1 MSNVLSRSRN
11 PTGIRLSKNKAKQ
24 YYSPDNPAFTFG
36 ESTVTGTTPSGF
48 VEFGDDR
55 SGVKAALHDYGVKK
69 DKGFTLGQFIEA
81 HTSGDST
88 GIANHKI
95 NIPAILKR
103 DGIEADLTTLVAD
116 IPTDAFMNAVTQSE
130 GGLENRAQ
138 FKPVFADVLADT
150 ASVDDPLVRSLTEE
164 PPTGEQFTPLSS
176 EELAKMTPEE
186 RNAYN
191 NRAMDAWAKSS
202 KSFSDLTGDKS
213 TDQTDPITE
222 QLTADNNPN
231 LNMPA
236 SVRNSMDFQTA
247 EGGRMFGRFPEMS
260 IKPTPPPPRPEVP
273 VGERPFLDENIPTP
287 DNTGLD
293 LNLDEFAPKR
303 RPKLPTRLVSTEGSI
318 DDDGFII
325 SPTDPNNTILPS
337 GEDINAFF
345 GAGTDKG
352 QPPTK
357 QEVLKNMQA
366 DRQPKVKMPKVGT
379 VETEIAN
386 TEISNLNDV
395 FVSPEEKQK
404 IEEVK
409 GFIDPTLTNRLPSFN
424 VPKDFAVSEPVVTE
438 GAGVSTDTPT
448 EAPTEAPTEDPT
460 VNNSIF
466 ARLGRAI
473 KDNPEI
479 ALSGAESLGSL
490 LASIGQSRGQRKE
503 DARVRKAT
511 GRSNLISALTGG
523 KVRPQ
528 VTSEAPDLGLLGR
541 IGQGLKVGGSTVR
554 DAMEKQATFG
564 LKEGELQRKIEKD
577 ASIAA
582 RHISLNNLDE
592 AKAQNYIDRISIG
605 RSAEERKM
613 LEAQI
618 KAYLGIKKEERLS
631 ATDKWKQELANKQ
644 IDIKQAY
651 LELSREDQ
659 IEAHK
664 QAVRALDIK
673 ASGADSKMIRAKAY
687 ANSIEKKAEKDLKID
702 EKTARDDFR
711 KTVSDVRKEVGFLDS
726 ERGTLNVYRGLE
738 SAYANWETTGFN
750 AAAATAVF
758 NFYQQ
763 LFDPATV
770 REGDLNMQKEA
781 QGYIQS
787 LAALK
792 QRSVGEG
799 FVLSKE
805 QIRRM
810 KSLADQ
816 FFKSAQ
822 DASASQINT
831 YLDVLYEDDAEELNK
846 YHRYYNSL
854 FGPKYDAKGNPIS
867 ESWFGVGQ
875 PTVNEQSAEKD
886 KGNTDILDKADEKI
900 G

>member
-1 MSNVLSRSRN
+1 MSNVLSRSNN
-11 PTGIRLSKNKAKQ
+11 PTGIRLPKSKAAR
-24 YYSPDNPAFTFG
+24 YYSPDNPAFAFG
-36 ESTVTGTTPSGF
+36 ESTVVGNTPGGF

-55 SGVKAALHDYGVKK
+55 SGVQAALHDYGVKK

-95 NIPAILKR
+95 NIPAILKK
-103 DGIEADLTTLVAD
+103 DGIVADLNTFVAD
-116 IPTDAFMNAVTQSE
+116 IPTNAFMNALTLSE
-130 GGLENRAQ
+130 GGPQNQQQ

-150 ASVDDPLVRSLTEE
+150 ASVGDPLVKSLTEE
-164 PPTGEQFTPLSS
+164 PPKDEQFIPLSG
-176 EELAKMTPEE
+176 EELSKMTQEE
-186 RNAYN
+186 RSLYYN
-191 NRAMDAWAKSS
+191 RLMDAKFESP
-202 KSFSDLTGDKS
+202 KSFSDLTGDKPI
-213 TDQTDPITE
+213 DQTDPITE

-231 LNMPA
+231 LNTPA
-236 SVRNSMDFQTA
+236 SVKNSMDFQTA

-293 LNLDEFAPKR
+293 LNLDEFAPKK
-303 RPKLPTRLVSTEGSI
+303 RPKLPTRLVSLEGSI
-318 DDDGFII
+318 DDK
-325 SPTDPNNTILPS
+325 
-337 GEDINAFF
+337 A
-345 GAGTDKG
+345 
-352 QPPTK
+352 
-357 QEVLKNMQA
+357 VLKNRQA
-366 DRQPKVKMPKVGT
+366 DRQPKLRMPRVDT

-395 FVSPEEKQK
+395 FVSPEEKRK

-424 VPKDFAVSEPVVTE
+424 VPEDFAASEPVVTE
-438 GAGVSTDTPT
+438 GPGVSIDTPT
-448 EAPTEAPTEDPT
+448 DTPTEAPTEDPT

-503 DARVRKAT
+503 DARVKEAT

-592 AKAQNYIDRISIG
+592 AKTQNYIDRISIG
-605 RSAEERKM
+605 RSAEERKL

-618 KAYLGIKKEERLS
+618 RYDLGLMKEERLS
-631 ATDKWKQELANKQ
+631 ATDKWKEGLANKQ

-702 EKTARDDFR
+702 KKTARDDFR

-781 QGYIQS
+781 QGYLQS

-854 FGPKYDAKGNPIS
+854 FGPKYDLKGNPIS
-867 ESWFGVGQ
+867 EPWFGVGQ
-875 PTVNEQSAEKD
+875 LAEKDTETVNEQSKELDGIKESISNKD
-886 KGNTDILDKADEKI
+886 EKADS
-900 G
+900 

>member
-11 PTGIRLSKNKAKQ
+11 PTGIRLSKSKAKQ
-24 YYSPDNPAFTFG
+24 YYSPDNPAFAFG

-352 QPPTK
+352 QPPTR

-366 DRQPKVKMPKVGT
+366 DRQPQLRVKPATAGISDINDAFISSDQSQ
-379 VETEIAN
+379 EIPR
-386 TEISNLNDV
+386 V
-395 FVSPEEKQK
+395 
-404 IEEVK
+404 
-409 GFIDPTLTNRLPSFN
+409 GFIEPSAKDALRFERPEGF
-424 VPKDFAVSEPVVTE
+424 VPPESIATE
-438 GAGVSTDTPT
+438 GAGVSTEPPT
-448 EAPTEAPTEDPT
+448 EVPTEETAEDPT

-503 DARVRKAT
+503 DARVKEAT

-854 FGPKYDAKGNPIS
+854 FGPKGEN

-875 PTVNEQSAEKD
+875 PTVNEQNTGKD
-886 KGNTDILDKADEKI
+886 QVDVEGELDKMSEKVK
-900 G
+900 

>member
-11 PTGIRLSKNKAKQ
+11 PTGIRLSKSKAKQ
-24 YYSPDNPAFTFG
+24 YYSPDNPAFAFG

-176 EELAKMTPEE
+176 EELAKITPEE

-273 VGERPFLDENIPTP
+273 VGERPFLDENIPTT

-337 GEDINAFF
+337 GEDINALF

-352 QPPTK
+352 QPPTR

-366 DRQPKVKMPKVGT
+366 DRQPQLRVKPATAGISDINDAFISSDQSQEIPKVGFI
-379 VETEIAN
+379 EPSAKDALGFER
-386 TEISNLNDV
+386 
-395 FVSPEEKQK
+395 PEE
-404 IEEVK
+404 
-409 GFIDPTLTNRLPSFN
+409 F
-424 VPKDFAVSEPVVTE
+424 VPPESIATE
-438 GAGVSTDTPT
+438 GAGVSTEPPVEVPT
-448 EAPTEAPTEDPT
+448 EETAEDPT

-503 DARVRKAT
+503 DARVREAT
-511 GRSNLISALTGG
+511 GRANLISALTGG
-523 KVRPQ
+523 RVRPQ
-528 VTSEAPDLGLLGR
+528 VASEAPELGLLGR

-564 LKEGELQRKIEKD
+564 LKEGELQRKIERD
-577 ASIAA
+577 AITAA
-582 RHISLNNLDE
+582 RYISQNNLDE
-592 AKAQNYIDRISIG
+592 AKMQDYIDKISIG

-618 KAYLGIKKEERLS
+618 RYDLGLRKEERLS
-631 ATDKWKQELANKQ
+631 ATDKWKQELANKK
-644 IDIKQAY
+644 IDIEQAY
-651 LELSREDQ
+651 YNLKEADQ

-664 QAVRALDIK
+664 QAVEALGVDIQRAN
-673 ASGADSKMIRAKAY
+673 AYTTRANAY
-687 ANSIEKKAEKDLKID
+687 ANSIEKKALKDAKKGEKD
-702 EKTARDDFR
+702 
-711 KTVSDVRKEVGFLDS
+711 
-726 ERGTLNVYRGLE
+726 
-738 SAYANWETTGFN
+738 
-750 AAAATAVF
+750 
-758 NFYQQ
+758 
-763 LFDPATV
+763 
-770 REGDLNMQKEA
+770 
-781 QGYIQS
+781 
-787 LAALK
+787 
-792 QRSVGEG
+792 
-799 FVLSKE
+799 
-805 QIRRM
+805 
-810 KSLADQ
+810 
-816 FFKSAQ
+816 
-822 DASASQINT
+822 AS
-831 YLDVLYEDDAEELNK
+831 
-846 YHRYYNSL
+846 R
-854 FGPKYDAKGNPIS
+854 
-867 ESWFGVGQ
+867 
-875 PTVNEQSAEKD
+875 
-886 KGNTDILDKADEKI
+886 
-900 G
+900 

>member
-1 MSNVLSRSRN
+1 MSNVLSRSNN
-11 PTGIRLSKNKAKQ
+11 PTGIRLPKSKAARF
-24 YYSPDNPAFTFG
+24 YSSDNPGFAFG
-36 ESTVTGTTPSGF
+36 ESTVTGNTPGGF
-48 VEFGDDR
+48 VEFGDNR

-88 GIANHKI
+88 GIANHKN
-95 NIPAILKR
+95 NIPAILKK
-103 DGIEADLTTLVAD
+103 DGIDVNLDTLMSD
-116 IPTDAFMNAVTQSE
+116 IPTGALMNAVTQSE

-138 FKPVFADVLADT
+138 FEPVFAEVLADT
-150 ASVDDPLVRSLTEE
+150 ATVDDPLVRSLTKE
-164 PPTGEQFTPLSS
+164 PPTDEQFTRLSS

-186 RNAYN
+186 RKAYN

-202 KSFSDLTGDKS
+202 KSFSDLTGDKPI
-213 TDQTDPITE
+213 DQTDPITDR
-222 QLTADNNPN
+222 LTADSYRDNT
-231 LNMPA
+231 LRTMPA
-236 SVRNSMDFQTA
+236 SVRNSMGQISPTRMTERISQDPKLRQQNTNNEPIDPVDEPTSLVDA
-247 EGGRMFGRFPEMS
+247 EP
-260 IKPTPPPPRPEVP
+260 
-273 VGERPFLDENIPTP
+273 N
-287 DNTGLD
+287 
-293 LNLDEFAPKR
+293 R
-303 RPKLPTRLVSTEGSI
+303 RPKLSMDTKRFEDGQPQLRVKPATAGISDINDINDAFISSDQSQEIPKVGFIEPSAKDALRFERPEEFVPPESIATEETGVSTE
-318 DDDGFII
+318 
-325 SPTDPNNTILPS
+325 
-337 GEDINAFF
+337 
-345 GAGTDKG
+345 
-352 QPPTK
+352 PPV
-357 QEVLKNMQA
+357 EV
-366 DRQPKVKMPKVGT
+366 
-379 VETEIAN
+379 
-386 TEISNLNDV
+386 
-395 FVSPEEKQK
+395 
-404 IEEVK
+404 
-409 GFIDPTLTNRLPSFN
+409 
-424 VPKDFAVSEPVVTE
+424 
-438 GAGVSTDTPT
+438 PT
-448 EAPTEAPTEDPT
+448 EETAEDPT

-503 DARVRKAT
+503 DARVREAT
-511 GRSNLISALTGG
+511 SRSNLISALTGG
-523 KVRPQ
+523 RVRPQ
-528 VTSEAPDLGLLGR
+528 VASETPELGLLGR

-564 LKEGELQRKIEKD
+564 LKEGELQRKVEKD

-582 RHISLNNLDE
+582 RHISQNNLDG

-618 KAYLGIKKEERLS
+618 RYDLGLRKEERLS
-631 ATDKWKQELANKQ
+631 ATDKWRQDLANKE

-651 LELSREDQ
+651 YELKKADQ

-664 QAVRALDIK
+664 QAVKALGIK
-673 ASGADSKMIRAKAY
+673 ATGADAEMIRAKAY
-687 ANSIEKKAEKDLKID
+687 ANSVEKKALKDAKKG
-702 EKTARDDFR
+702 EKTLRDDFR

-738 SAYANWETTGFN
+738 SAFANWEDNEWN

-770 REGDLNMQKEA
+770 REGDLNMQREA
-781 QGYIQS
+781 QGWLQD
-787 LAALK
+787 LAAQK
-792 QRSVGEG
+792 QRFEGEG
-799 FVLSKE
+799 FLLSKV
-805 QIRRM
+805 QVRRM

-822 DASASQINT
+822 AASADQVNI

-854 FGPKYDAKGNPIS
+854 YGAKGEN

-875 PTVNEQSAEKD
+875 PTVNEKNTGKD
-886 KGNTDILDKADEKI
+886 QVDVEDELDGIKESISNKDEKADS
-900 G
+900 